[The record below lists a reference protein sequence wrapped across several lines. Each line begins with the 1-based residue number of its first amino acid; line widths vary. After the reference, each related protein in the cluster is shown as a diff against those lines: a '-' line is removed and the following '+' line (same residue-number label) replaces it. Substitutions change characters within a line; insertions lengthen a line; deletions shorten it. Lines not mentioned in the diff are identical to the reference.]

1 MYRKPLS
8 SPLLSSLPLCTHSPH
23 YYYSLIQFVWHTF
36 FQSFYFLFFS
46 LFLMPNSIFL
56 ISFNTKSLTI
66 SSSSFSSSWMYAA
79 AGGGGKGTSSQ
90 RFNWIFIIIRGLSR
104 AEHRNKQQT
113 ATTRFLVDRRFSDPT
128 TDAAA
133 YTKVA
138 SNHEICNKPLI
149 IMSVNLEVS
158 RPFFTSFRLSF
169 SCGCADVRM
178 CAEWEEANLHST
190 TDGADKNLL
199 LFFFQIWIE
208 NVRPIK
214 L

>member
-1 MYRKPLS
+1 MYRKPLF

-23 YYYSLIQFVWHTF
+23 YYYSLIHSIRVTHFLPVLLFPF
-36 FQSFYFLFFS
+36 FP
-46 LFLMPNSIFL
+46 FLMPNSIFL

-79 AGGGGKGTSSQ
+79 AGGGKGTSSQ

-158 RPFFTSFRLSF
+158 RPFFTSL
-169 SCGCADVRM
+169 
-178 CAEWEEANLHST
+178 
-190 TDGADKNLL
+190 
-199 LFFFQIWIE
+199 I
-208 NVRPIK
+208 
-214 L
+214 

>member
-1 MYRKPLS
+1 
-8 SPLLSSLPLCTHSPH
+8 
-23 YYYSLIQFVWHTF
+23 
-36 FQSFYFLFFS
+36 
-46 LFLMPNSIFL
+46 MPNSIFL

-66 SSSSFSSSWMYAA
+66 SSSSFSFSWMYAA

-169 SCGCADVRM
+169 SCGCAQSGKSEKRQI
-178 CAEWEEANLHST
+178 CIQPPTARIKIFSF
-190 TDGADKNLL
+190 
-199 LFFFQIWIE
+199 FFFQIWIE